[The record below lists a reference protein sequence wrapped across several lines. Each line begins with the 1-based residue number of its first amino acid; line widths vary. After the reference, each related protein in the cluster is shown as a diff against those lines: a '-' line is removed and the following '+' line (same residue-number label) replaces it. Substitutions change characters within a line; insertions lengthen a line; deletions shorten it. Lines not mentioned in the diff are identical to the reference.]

1 MRYKGRYI
9 KDREIVN
16 IPKESFAEIRL
27 GDGITELRQGIDVIT
42 MMPVMTKKNVKS
54 KNMDGFSAVSVI
66 ISAFCTGFAF
76 TGIFTLPEICIP
88 VLVGN
93 FTLGFLILYG
103 WRN

>member
-42 MMPVMTKKNVKS
+42 MMPVMKKKKVKS
-54 KNMDGFSAVSVI
+54 KNMDGFRLLSVV
-66 ISAFCTGFAF
+66 ISMLCTGFAF
-76 TGIFTLPEICIP
+76 TGMFVLPEICVP

-93 FTLGFLILYG
+93 FTLGFLILCG

>member
-42 MMPVMTKKNVKS
+42 MMPVMTKKKVKS
-54 KNMDGFSAVSVI
+54 KNMDSFRLLSIVI
-66 ISAFCTGFAF
+66 SMLCIGFAF
-76 TGIFTLPEICIP
+76 TGMFVLPEICIP
-88 VLVGN
+88 ILVGN
-93 FTLGFLILYG
+93 FIVGFFVLFG
-103 WRN
+103 WRK

>member
-42 MMPVMTKKNVKS
+42 MMPVMKKKKVKS
-54 KNMDGFSAVSVI
+54 KNMDNFRLLSIVI
-66 ISAFCTGFAF
+66 AMLCTGFAF
-76 TGIFTLPEICIP
+76 TGMFVLPEICVP

-93 FTLGFLILYG
+93 FTLGFLILCG

>member
-1 MRYKGRYI
+1 MRYKGRVI

-16 IPKESFAEIRL
+16 IPGESVAEIRL

-42 MMPVMTKKNVKS
+42 MMPVMKKKKVKS
-54 KNMDGFSAVSVI
+54 KNMDRFRAVSVM
-66 ISAFCTGFAF
+66 ISALCTGFAF
-76 TGIFTLPEICIP
+76 TGMFALPEICIP

-93 FTLGFLILYG
+93 FTLGFLILCG